1 VDKLIIAVLWSTTY
15 CKISLSDINF
25 TINKSMM
32 KKIVLMLLLC
42 TAVQSVVSAKAY
54 VVKSPNGKQV
64 LTFDL
69 SYNGEPTYSLNFDSR
84 AIILPSKMGLSL
96 AEGGDL
102 LKNFIIERVDSTAVN
117 NTWQP
122 VWGEESEVRNNYK
135 ELSVM
140 LRQSDKDARRVL
152 ITFRVFDDGIGFQY
166 TFPKQANL
174 FHFIVKDEHTEFKL
188 AGDHTGW
195 WLPGDY
201 DTNEYPPK
209 ESKLSKVSDW
219 KSGGDD
225 EIFAKTPIS
234 RPSVQTPLMLRSD
247 DSIYINIHEAALVN
261 YSAMNL
267 LVDNAGKDL
276 RSTLVPDAVGN
287 MAYMTAPCK
296 TPWRTIIVGKKA
308 TDILASRIVL
318 NLNEPTTVANPSYIK
333 PTKYVGIWWEMHVG
347 KKTWDYAGSQVA
359 SQNGTG
365 DIKRTPHGATTAHA
379 KKHIDFAAKHG
390 FGGVLIEGWNT
401 GWEDW
406 FGKWK
411 EDVFDFVTPYPDFD
425 VQEVNRY
432 ARSKGV
438 TIITHLETSGSI
450 TNFERFADTAFR
462 QINKYGSQACKT
474 GYVGKIIPRGEHHDG
489 QWMVKHYERIAKKT
503 RDNNLMLVAHEPV
516 RPTGL
521 HRTYPNWMA
530 CEAARGNEFNAW
542 SSGNAPHHETILPF
556 TRLVG
561 GPMDY
566 TPGIFTIKMNSYWPD
581 SKNQVH
587 TTLAKQLAL
596 YITLYSPV
604 QMAADIID
612 NYEKK
617 MDAFQFIKDVDVDW
631 KKTVYLAGEPGD
643 FVAIARQ
650 SKINENNWFVGAVTD
665 ENERSLDLDL
675 SFLPS
680 GKYVATIYADGRDA
694 SWDKNPESYAIS
706 TVAVTNA
713 TKLKTKLARGGGVA
727 ISIKP
732 APATKK

>member
-1 VDKLIIAVLWSTTY
+1 MYQFHKNVIAVVCCILG
-15 CKISLSDINF
+15 L
-25 TINKSMM
+25 TI
-32 KKIVLMLLLC
+32 
-42 TAVQSVVSAKAY
+42 ASAKPVRIA
-54 VVKSPNGKQV
+54 SPNGAQV
-64 LTFDL
+64 LAFDL
-69 SYNGEPTYSLNFDSR
+69 DNDGRPVYSLRFKGADV
-84 AIILPSKMGLSL
+84 ILPSTMGLAL
-96 AEGGDL
+96 VEGGDMMREFVL
-102 LKNFIIERVDSTAVN
+102 ERIDSSRVN
-117 NTWQP
+117 SAWQP
-122 VWGEESEVRNNYK
+122 VWGEESEITNNYN
-135 ELSVM
+135 ELSVT
-140 LRQSDKDARRVL
+140 LRQQNQKARKMQ
-152 ITFRVFDDGIGFQY
+152 ITFRVFNDGVGFRY
-166 TFPKQANL
+166 SFPEQPNL
-174 FHFIVKDEHTEFKL
+174 FHFIVKDEHTYFRL
-188 AGDHTGW
+188 AGNHTAW
-195 WLPGDY
+195 WLPGDF

-209 ESKLSKVSDW
+209 ESKLSSVSKW
-219 KSGGDD
+219 QAGGDD
-225 EIFAKTPIS
+225 EIFAKTPITN
-234 RPSVQTPLMLRSD
+234 PSVQTPLMLRSD

-267 LVDNAGKDL
+267 LVENLGNTL

-287 MAYMTAPCK
+287 MAYMIAPCK

-308 TDILASRIVL
+308 IDIPASRIVL
-318 NLNEPTTVANPSYIK
+318 NLNEPSTVKDPSFIK

-365 DIKRTPHGATTAHA
+365 DIKKTRHGATTEHA
-379 KKHIDFAAKHG
+379 KKHIDFAAEHG

-425 VQEVNRY
+425 IAEVNRY
-432 ARSKGV
+432 ARSKNV

-450 TNFERFADTAFR
+450 TNFERYADTAFR
-462 QINKYGSQACKT
+462 QMNRFGSLACKT

-489 QWMVKHYERIAKKT
+489 QWMVKHYERIAAKT
-503 RDNNLMLVAHEPV
+503 RDHKLMLVAHEPV

-566 TPGIFTIKMNSYWPD
+566 TPGIFTIKMNNYWPD

-596 YITLYSPV
+596 YVTLYSPV
-604 QMAADIID
+604 QMAADVID
-612 NYEKK
+612 NYEPK

-631 KKTVYLAGEPGD
+631 VKTVYLGGEPGD
-643 FVAIARQ
+643 FIAIARQ
-650 SKINENNWFVGAVTD
+650 SKRNPSKWFVGAVTD
-665 ENERSLDLDL
+665 EDAREVEIDF
-675 SFLPS
+675 SFLPA
-680 GKYVATIYADGRDA
+680 GAKYKATFYADGNDA
-694 SWDKNPESYAIS
+694 SWDKNPESYKIS
-706 TVAVTNA
+706 TSEVTN
-713 TKLKTKLARGGGVA
+713 KTKLMMKLASGGGVA
-727 ISIKP
+727 ISV
-732 APATKK
+732 APAQAAPRRRRK